1 MLQKN
6 PRHTH
11 GTPSPYTSQHISVDS
26 LFTSNKKE
34 IEQMATI
41 QKRKNKNGSISYKVM
56 IRPKDG
62 LPPTYKTFPAF
73 QEAKDWSIQEEARRR
88 QGIYLPEHVRNKH
101 TLSNLIDQYIECM
114 LPSKPKSSKDILRH
128 LNWWKK
134 KIGSFSLNLISPD
147 LIAKYRKELTDGVTY
162 KGTRRTAAT
171 TNRYLASLSIV
182 LSYGVKECGWLSI
195 NPMLRVSKLKEANGR
210 DRVLSKEECERLLKA
225 CSKSKNPYLL
235 PIVTLALCTGMR
247 QGEILKLKWENINLE
262 QGIISLKN
270 TKSGYPRSIP
280 LIGTALVEIEKL
292 YNQHN
297 PFNPFVFPSKK
308 RFGEIAIRKPWENAL
323 NKANIKDFRFHD
335 LRHTFATFA
344 AKSGASNLE
353 LATAMG
359 HRSLSMLSRYTH
371 MDVNHTKKLSEF
383 VENSLINGMN

>member
-1 MLQKN
+1 
-6 PRHTH
+6 
-11 GTPSPYTSQHISVDS
+11 
-26 LFTSNKKE
+26 
-34 IEQMATI
+34 MATI
-41 QKRKNKNGSISYKVM
+41 QKRKNKNNSISYKVM

-62 LPPTYKTFPAF
+62 LPPTYKTFPTF

-88 QGIYLPEHVRNKH
+88 QGIYFPEQARNKH
-101 TLSNLIDQYIECM
+101 TLSDLIDQYIECM
-114 LPSKPKSSKDILRH
+114 LPSKPKSSRDILRH
-128 LNWWKK
+128 LNWWRN
-134 KIGSFSLNLISPD
+134 KIGKFTLNFITPD
-147 LIAKYRKELTDGVTY
+147 LIAKYRKELIEGTTY
-162 KGTRRTAAT
+162 KGTIRMAAT

-182 LSYGVKECGWLSI
+182 LSYGVKERGWLSI
-195 NPMLRVSKLKEANGR
+195 NPMLRVSKLKESRGR
-210 DRVLSKEECERLLKA
+210 DRVLSKEECEKLLKA
-225 CSKSKNPYLL
+225 CSQSKNPYLL
-235 PIVTLALCTGMR
+235 PVVTLALCSGMR
-247 QGEILKLKWENINLE
+247 KGEILKLKWESINLE
-262 QGIISLKN
+262 QGIISLKE

-280 LIGTALVEIEKL
+280 LIGTALTEIKKI
-292 YNQHN
+292 YQKRN

-383 VENSLINGMN
+383 VEKTLIL